1 MMKGSCRTAASSSGD
16 AVFETTLVCDTAHTR
31 EQVFM
36 TVILH
41 DQSHDQSLDRS
52 SISLLRTVCW
62 GRSSQYSLSDFM
74 LLNSLNFFRNCKLFI
89 YFQKGVRNDT
99 WKRDSFG
106 YVRLVNSPHRHGLLP
121 AYYLLKSIAF
131 DFILFHLTLFVWSV
145 VSINLLLDCKC
156 SVLDVF
162 IAWLGLALW

>member
-121 AYYLLKSIAF
+121 ACYLLKSITLGF
-131 DFILFHLTLFVWSV
+131 YSFLNFICMIIRVYR
-145 VSINLLLDCKC
+145 
-156 SVLDVF
+156 
-162 IAWLGLALW
+162 

>member
-106 YVRLVNSPHRHGLLP
+106 YVRLVNSPHIHGLLP
-121 AYYLLKSIAF
+121 AYYLLTSIAF
-131 DFILFHLTLFVWSV
+131 DFYSFSL
-145 VSINLLLDCKC
+145 N
-156 SVLDVF
+156 F
-162 IAWLGLALW
+162 ICNELNKGIS